1 MTQLQMIDATKSIAR
16 RDENVSAV
24 LMYGSFTK
32 NEGDQYSD
40 IEFYIFLKSKEN
52 FSAEQW
58 VNQISP
64 TALYFTNEYGSEVAI
79 FANLIRGEFH
89 FLTVNDIEIIKSWEG
104 FVSFSDFSEMNIIDK
119 DGLLT
124 KTLHQIKTIS
134 PDRTTNENILFL
146 SRSLLNVLLITS
158 NLIKRQE
165 HAHAYQSL
173 FNVQKYLLWLIR
185 IATNQTNH
193 WESPTK
199 RLEKD
204 IDQDWYS
211 AFRLT
216 TSDLDADNL
225 RAAFQHASD
234 LSKKLFD
241 ALSIPADLKRLLNQ
255 IGY

>member
-1 MTQLQMIDATKSIAR
+1 MIDTIKSIAQK
-16 RDENVSAV
+16 DENVSAI

-32 NEGDQYSD
+32 KEGDQYSD
-40 IEFYIFLKSKEN
+40 IEFYIFLKSKKN
-52 FSAEQW
+52 FSAEKW
-58 VNQISP
+58 VNQIYP

-79 FANLIRGEFH
+79 FENLIRGEFH
-89 FLTVNDIEIIKSWEG
+89 FLPVSEIDIIKSWEG

-119 DGLLT
+119 DGLLRE
-124 KTLHQIKTIS
+124 TLRQIKTTS

-146 SRSLLNVLLITS
+146 SSSLLNVLLTTS

-165 HAHAYQSL
+165 YAHAYQSL
-173 FNVQKYLLWLIR
+173 SNVQKYILWLIR
-185 IATNQTNH
+185 IATQQTNH

-199 RLEKD
+199 SLEKD

-216 TSDLDADNL
+216 TCDLDVDNL
-225 RAAFQHASD
+225 KAAFQHALS

-241 ALSIPADLKRLLNQ
+241 ELRIATDLQRLLHK
-255 IGY
+255 IG